1 MEDSSRI
8 RKETVHGQ
16 PQRTEQILQRSQ
28 QLQQPTQYLMLF
40 SIGPVQEFIAQA
52 RKTRDLWFGSYV
64 LSEISKKAAR
74 ELSEVHKAKMIF
86 PYLDQNMTKVELDYL
101 RVANKVQAIVTTDN
115 PRQVALDV
123 KRAVT
128 FKWLDYANKAKKRLG
143 DSIIGPMWERQVKD
157 LIEFFAVWSVLEG
170 KYEDVLKQTE
180 QLMAARKTLRDYRPN
195 EPANRFG
202 DAKSSL
208 DGGRESVLKTGKYA
222 SYAGF
227 GIKPKEEL
235 DAISLVKRLSRFIG
249 HEREFKSVCDV
260 AFRQFED
267 EVRKPKNLKMKDKV
281 DSFYR
286 DIREDLKEYLD
297 VSKLAGGKAD
307 TYDSR
312 MFYPNRIEE
321 AITELMT
328 EQQAFTLLIEKWP
341 EKMTQSITRKLD
353 ILYNEIKRR
362 PTSYYALIV
371 GDGDH
376 MGNCLRGMS
385 TVEEHQKFTE
395 QLSRFASQVDSI
407 VTQRYAG
414 QMIYSGGDDV
424 MALLP
429 LHHCLDAAG
438 EIQQEFIHIMK
449 QAVPEGTSLPTF
461 SVGIAIVHMM
471 EPLEES
477 LQLARSIE
485 ALAKVRRDSLAIYFQ
500 KRSGSEEMKVSLPF
514 GDQPVETINKMK
526 SLYESGYI
534 SSGFAYALR
543 QLHAEYM
550 NLQAHKTVPQEGL
563 GELLLQEVRRLII
576 RKKPA
581 HISTDNMVGEVLPIF
596 AGLQE
601 LGEKSHSDSLALLHR
616 LAEQCVIA
624 ITLEKVGGT
633 DGTQHTDS
641 AS

>member
-1 MEDSSRI
+1 MGDSSRT
-8 RKETVHGQ
+8 ETVPGQ
-16 PQRTEQILQRSQ
+16 TERTEQVPQQSQ

-74 ELSEVHKAKMIF
+74 ELSEAHKAQMIF
-86 PYLDQNMTKVELDYL
+86 PYLSQNMTEAELDDL
-101 RVANKVQAIVTTDN
+101 KVANKVQAIVTTDN

-128 FKWLDYANKAKKRLG
+128 FKWLDYANEAKKRLG

-157 LIEFFAVWSVLEG
+157 LVEFFAVWSVLED

-195 EPANRFG
+195 EPANLFG

-208 DGGRESVLKTGKYA
+208 DGGRESVLKSGKYA

-227 GIKPKEEL
+227 GIKLNEKL

-249 HEREFKSVCDV
+249 NEREFKSVCDV

-267 EVRKPKNLKMKDKV
+267 EVRKPENLKMKDKV
-281 DSFYR
+281 DFFYR
-286 DIREDLKEYLD
+286 DIREHLKEHVD
-297 VSKLAGGKAD
+297 ISKMADGKAD

-312 MFYPNRIEE
+312 LFYPNRVEE

-328 EQQAFTLLIEKWP
+328 EQQASTQLFKEWP
-341 EKMTQSITRKLD
+341 DKMARIITRKLD
-353 ILYNEIKRR
+353 FLYDEIKKS

-376 MGNCLRGMS
+376 MGNCLRGMR

-395 QLSRFASQVDSI
+395 QLSRFASQVDNI
-407 VTQRYAG
+407 VTQHYAG

-438 EIQQEFIHIMK
+438 EIQQEFIRIMK
-449 QAVPEGTSLPTF
+449 QAVPDGTRLPTF

-477 LQLARSIE
+477 LQLARATE

-514 GDQPVETINKMK
+514 GDQPVETINEMK
-526 SLYESGYI
+526 SLYKSGYI

-543 QLHAEYM
+543 QLHTEYGD
-550 NLQAHKTVPQEGL
+550 LQAHKTVPQEGL

-576 RKKPA
+576 KKKPA
-581 HISTDNMVGEVLPIF
+581 HISKDNMIKKVLSLFTGLEETGGE
-596 AGLQE
+596 
-601 LGEKSHSDSLALLHR
+601 SHSDPLALLHR